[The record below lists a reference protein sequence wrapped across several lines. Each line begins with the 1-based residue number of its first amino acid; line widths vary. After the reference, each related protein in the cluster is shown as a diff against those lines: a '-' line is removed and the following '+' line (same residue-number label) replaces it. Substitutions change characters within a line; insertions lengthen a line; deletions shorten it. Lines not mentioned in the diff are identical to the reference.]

1 MALGKR
7 HSGMLTVTGEPP
19 VPRLLGLTAGRVA
32 GHPVAGRAG
41 RPTGRSNKKSAMS
54 QPAFIEV
61 VLPGGERRTCDP
73 ATTVRELLPGPVAE
87 NGLPYLGALVNND
100 VCSLSFPLQVSC
112 TVEFLTFADRF
123 GNRIYRRS
131 LAFLLAKAVRD
142 LLPDCPFAVEHAI
155 GDGYYCS
162 CSCHH
167 QAAGAR
173 AITSGQL
180 AAIEAHMRGLIAR
193 DIPFE
198 RRQIGFV
205 EAYRMLEE
213 HRQFDKLNL
222 LRYRNPPR
230 IVLFSCEDFSDLG
243 QEVLAPSTGVLE
255 HFRLVAY
262 PPGLVLQFPEWG
274 DGGVRFSPFCEQR
287 HLQRIFIEHQQW
299 GGIIGID
306 SIADLN
312 QAVAEQR
319 IAPIIQMCEVHQD
332 KYLSRIADQIAATQ
346 PPPRFVL
353 VAGPS
358 SSGKTTF
365 SKRLELHLRVN
376 GLSAVRIEVDNYFR
390 DRAATPRDGD
400 QQPDFEHLEAVDLGL
415 LNEHLCA
422 LEQGHEVELP
432 TFNFKQGV
440 KEFRGERLRLAAG
453 QVVILEGIHCLNPRL
468 TEHVAGRHKF
478 KIYVSALTQ
487 LMLDRNNLISTTD
500 LRLLRRMI
508 RDYRTR
514 GKSALTT
521 LQLWQGVRAGEQ
533 RWIFPYQ
540 QEADAVF
547 NSALAFEPAVLKNFV
562 RPLLSEVKP
571 FDREYAD
578 ARRLLGFLELVNSS
592 SAEHV
597 PPTSLIREFIGGGVF
612 E

>member
-1 MALGKR
+1 MTQ
-7 HSGMLTVTGEPP
+7 SG
-19 VPRLLGLTAGRVA
+19 
-32 GHPVAGRAG
+32 
-41 RPTGRSNKKSAMS
+41 
-54 QPAFIEV
+54 FIEV
-61 VLPGGERRTCDP
+61 VLPGGETRTCDP
-73 ATTVRELLPGPVAE
+73 TTTVREMLPGPVAE

-112 TVEFLTFADRF
+112 TLEFLTFADRY

-142 LLPDCPFAVEHAI
+142 LLPDCPFAVEHSI
-155 GDGYYCS
+155 GNGYYCS
-162 CSCHH
+162 CSCNK
-167 QAAGAR
+167 AATTAME
-173 AITSGQL
+173 ITDDKI
-180 AAIEAHMRGLIAR
+180 AAIEEHMRRLIAR
-193 DIPFE
+193 DIPLE

-205 EAYRMLEE
+205 EAYRMLEAN
-213 HRQFDKLNL
+213 RQFDKLNL

-230 IVLFSCEDFSDLG
+230 IVLFSCGDFSDLG
-243 QEVLAPSTGVLE
+243 HEVLAPSTGVLE
-255 HFRLVAY
+255 DFRLVAY
-262 PPGLVLQFPEWG
+262 PPGLVLRFPEWR
-274 DGGVRFSPFCEQR
+274 DGKVRFTPFYKQK
-287 HLQRIFIEHQQW
+287 HLQKIFVEHKQW
-299 GGIIGID
+299 GGVIGID

-319 IAPIIQMCEVHQD
+319 MAPIIQMCEVQQD
-332 KYLSRIADQIAATQ
+332 KYLSQIADQIAQTT

-365 SKRLELHLRVN
+365 SKRLALHLRVN
-376 GLSAVRIEVDNYFR
+376 GLGAVRIEVDNYFR
-390 DRAATPRDGD
+390 DRAETPRDPD
-400 QQPDFEHLEAVDLGL
+400 HKIDFEHIEAVDLAL
-415 LNEHLCA
+415 LNDHLRA
-422 LEQGHEVELP
+422 LEDGHEVDLP
-432 TFNFKQGV
+432 TFNFKQGI
-440 KEFRGERLRLAAG
+440 KEFRGQRLKLETG

-468 TEHVAGRHKF
+468 TEHVAEEHKF

-487 LMLDRNNLISTTD
+487 LMLDNNNLISTTD
-500 LRLLRRMI
+500 LRLLRRMV

-514 GKSALTT
+514 GKSALMT
-521 LQLWQGVRAGEQ
+521 LQLWQGVREGEQ

-540 QEADAVF
+540 KEADAAF
-547 NSALAFEPAVLKNFV
+547 NSALAFEPAVLKNYV

-578 ARRLLGFLELVNSS
+578 ARRLLAFLELVNST

-597 PPTSLIREFIGGGVF
+597 PSTSLIREFIGGSVF

>member
-1 MALGKR
+1 M
-7 HSGMLTVTGEPP
+7 HNSG
-19 VPRLLGLTAGRVA
+19 
-32 GHPVAGRAG
+32 
-41 RPTGRSNKKSAMS
+41 
-54 QPAFIEV
+54 FIEV
-61 VLPGGERRTCDP
+61 VLPGGETRTCDP
-73 ATTVRELLPGPVAE
+73 RTTVRDLLPGPVAD

-100 VCSLSFPLQVSC
+100 VCSLSFPLQVSG
-112 TVEFLTFADRF
+112 TLEFLTFADRY

-142 LLPDCPFAVEHAI
+142 LMPECPFAVEHSI
-155 GDGYYCS
+155 GNGYYCS
-162 CSCHH
+162 CICGR
-167 QAAGAR
+167 AGHGME
-173 AITSGQL
+173 ISDDKL
-180 AAIEAHMRGLIAR
+180 AAIESHMRELIAR
-193 DIPFE
+193 DIPLE

-205 EAYRMLEE
+205 EAYRMLEAN
-213 HRQFDKLNL
+213 RQFDKLNL

-243 QEVLAPSTGVLE
+243 HEVLAPSTGVLE

-262 PPGLVLQFPEWG
+262 PPGLVLHFPDWR
-274 DGGVRFSPFCEQR
+274 DDKVRFSQFYKQH
-287 HLQRIFIEHQQW
+287 HLQKIFVEHKQW
-299 GGIIGID
+299 GSVIGID

-319 IAPIIQMCEVHQD
+319 MGPIIQMCEVHQD
-332 KYLSRIADQIAATQ
+332 KYISQIADQIAETK
-346 PPPRFVL
+346 PTPRFVL

-376 GLSAVRIEVDNYFR
+376 GLGAVRIEVDNYFR
-390 DRAATPRDGD
+390 DRAQTPRD
-400 QQPDFEHLEAVDLGL
+400 PSNKIDFEHIEAVDLPL
-415 LNEHLCA
+415 LNEHLRA
-422 LEQGHEVELP
+422 LEDGKRVELP

-440 KEFRGERLRLAAG
+440 KEFRGDHLQLETG
-453 QVVILEGIHCLNPRL
+453 QVVILEGIHCLNPLL
-468 TEHVAGRHKF
+468 TEHVAEEHKF

-514 GKSALTT
+514 GKSALMT
-521 LQLWQGVRAGEQ
+521 LQLWQSVRDGEQ

-540 QEADAVF
+540 KEADAAF
-547 NSALAFEPAVLKNFV
+547 NSALAFEPAVLKNYV

-578 ARRLLGFLELVNSS
+578 ARRLLAFLELINST

-597 PPTSLIREFIGGGVF
+597 PPTSLIREFIGGSVF

>member
-1 MALGKR
+1 
-7 HSGMLTVTGEPP
+7 
-19 VPRLLGLTAGRVA
+19 
-32 GHPVAGRAG
+32 
-41 RPTGRSNKKSAMS
+41 MS

-61 VLPGGERRTCDP
+61 VMPGGQRRTCDP
-73 ATTVRELLPGPVAE
+73 ATTVRDLLPGPVAA

-112 TVEFLTFADRF
+112 TLEFLTFADRY

-142 LLPDCPFAVEHAI
+142 LLPECPFAVEHSI

-162 CSCHH
+162 CSCN
-167 QAAGAR
+167 QAATALQLTAER
-173 AITSGQL
+173 L
-180 AAIEAHMRGLIAR
+180 AAIEAHMRGLVAR
-193 DIPFE
+193 DIPLE

-205 EAYRMLEE
+205 EAYRMLEAN
-213 HRQFDKLNL
+213 RQFDKLNL

-262 PPGLVLQFPEWG
+262 PPGLVLQFPAWR
-274 DGGVRFSPFCEQR
+274 DGQVRFAPFYKQQ
-287 HLQRIFIEHQQW
+287 HLQRIFIEHKQW
-299 GGIIGID
+299 GNIIGID

-319 IAPIIQMCEVHQD
+319 IAPIIQMCEVQQD
-332 KYLSRIADQIAATQ
+332 KHLSQIADQIARTR
-346 PPPRFVL
+346 PTPRFVL

-390 DRAATPRDGD
+390 DRAATPRDD
-400 QQPDFEHLEAVDLGL
+400 DHKPDFEHLEAVDLAL
-415 LNEHLCA
+415 LNEHLRA

-440 KEFRGERLRLAAG
+440 KEFRGQRLKLTAG

-468 TEHVAGRHKF
+468 TEHVAEPHKF

-514 GKSALTT
+514 GKSALMT
-521 LQLWQGVRAGEQ
+521 LQLWQGVREGEQ

-540 QEADAVF
+540 KEADAAF

-578 ARRLLGFLELVNSS
+578 ARRLLAFLELVNST

-597 PPTSLIREFIGGGVF
+597 PPTSLIREFIGGSVF